1 MTMPSNSA
9 TTNVLKV
16 VHAGLWA
23 IFEADVNFAACV
35 EQLNRIAYNN
45 NDQPAPELAA
55 RLTSDSPAVRIV
67 PNGWTRP
74 ARGSNMFAMAQ
85 SFELQV
91 LTNDQRTSWYY
102 DDVKLAA
109 ILVVMRTMGALP
121 SWSMPTGTTLQK
133 IEMDSGTDQL
143 ADIPTD
149 GQTTRGWVGALTI
162 TVHFSFNVQAVTS

>member
-1 MTMPSNSA
+1 M
-9 TTNVLKV
+9 
-16 VHAGLWA
+16 A
-23 IFEADVNFAACV
+23 ITAEL
-35 EQLNRIAYNN
+35 ELN
-45 NDQPAPELAA
+45 
-55 RLTSDSPAVRIV
+55 
-67 PNGWTRP
+67 
-74 ARGSNMFAMAQ
+74 
-85 SFELQV
+85 
-91 LTNDQRTSWYY
+91 TSWYY

-109 ILVVMRTMGALP
+109 IIVVMRTMGALP